1 MIGSMRHS
9 TATKQERTCNLG
21 QPVGWAL
28 MPTEDRKRSLHRIL
42 VSRIVEGPGESPPDQ
57 RAHAFENAELPEP
70 LRVLL
75 GKVVGNSAQVTDAD
89 FGRAKE
95 AGFSDDQLF
104 ELVVC
109 AAVGEATR
117 QYEAGLA
124 ALAGAEAP

>member
-1 MIGSMRHS
+1 MLHFDGNQ
-9 TATKQERTCNLG
+9 QERTCNLG
-21 QPVGWAL
+21 QPVGRAL
-28 MPTEDRKRSLHRIL
+28 MPAEDRKRSLHRIL

-57 RAHAFENAELPEP
+57 RARAFENAELPEP

-75 GKVVGNSAQVTDAD
+75 GKVVGNSAEVTDAD
-89 FGRAKE
+89 FAGAKQ

-124 ALAGAEAP
+124 ALAGAEVQ